1 MGIIFRLIYGY
12 LLLKDWYPKMN
23 RIRFSL
29 LSDMAVS
36 YFLWG
41 QMCYRRICTKSELQI
56 TPFFEF

>member
-41 QMCYRRICTKSELQI
+41 ANVLQTNLHQI
-56 TPFFEF
+56 